1 MLPCQGCAMFLCF
14 QKIQQNPSC
23 WPMWSK
29 NLSLFLQKCTWVCGP
44 VPPFIHLLPGLHAT
58 MELQTVLQD
67 SHRTHCLVRTSCPHP
82 THPPTVSSIWSSTSS
97 STSNTHTHSAFTARS
112 SSHLLPSHRT
122 LSLALARIKP
132 ATQISSP
139 LPTMYLS
146 SISSQ
151 RKKKKGKKK
160 RKRKRKPCACMGR
173 GVGVEI
179 RLLLTSS
186 TVPTNPIF
194 ENQRLS
200 FPSPSL
206 GVIMPHDSS

>member
-97 STSNTHTHSAFTARS
+97 STSNTHTHTQHSQQEAALICYPS
-112 SSHLLPSHRT
+112 IGHCHLHWPESNLLHRFPALSQQCTSPPSVH
-122 LSLALARIKP
+122 KW
-132 ATQISSP
+132 
-139 LPTMYLS
+139 
-146 SISSQ
+146 
-151 RKKKKGKKK
+151 KKKGKK
-160 RKRKRKPCACMGR
+160 RRKRKPCACMGR

-194 ENQRLS
+194 ENQWLS
-200 FPSPSL
+200 FPSPCL